1 VTRISRAEQKYVLI
15 KHLYDRQNG
24 GSIRVRT
31 SEMYGFHNHSAGG
44 TGFLP
49 IGPCGR
55 TGNAASARGLGPRR
69 PFPLLATV
77 PPTLLLRFRSAR
89 ITGGLCIPGGP

>member
-1 VTRISRAEQKYVLI
+1 MTRISRAEEKYVLI

-24 GSIRVRT
+24 RSIRVRT
-31 SEMYGFHNHSAGG
+31 SEIYDHSAGG

-55 TGNAASARGLGPRR
+55 TGNAASARGLGPRS
-69 PFPLLATV
+69 PFPNPLLAV